1 VVEEKL
7 SLSDRFGLWLGFHKT
22 DQDAYLEMIARYL
35 AHYHIQLDEAQWR
48 AQAIEWAAIRGARS
62 GRVAWQFVTELAG
75 AQGRAL
81 D

>member
-1 VVEEKL
+1 
-7 SLSDRFGLWLGFHKT
+7 
-22 DQDAYLEMIARYL
+22 MIARYL
-35 AHYHIQLDEAQWR
+35 AHYDMQLDETQWR
-48 AQAIEWAAIRGARS
+48 AGLSNGPPSVARS

>member
-1 VVEEKL
+1 
-7 SLSDRFGLWLGFHKT
+7 
-22 DQDAYLEMIARYL
+22 MIARYL
-35 AHYHIQLDEAQWR
+35 AHYHMQLDEAQWR
-48 AQAIEWAAIRGARS
+48 ARAIEWAAIRGARS